1 MLLTTDR
8 RLIRIP
14 IKTICYRGWSATIN
28 GDVIKLDHLADGI
41 ALTTDGFRH
50 PIRFRVYE
58 QTIKCLELNNG
69 GYCPADRSTIFYVF
83 GRDGRRYKDLYIF
96 NGTNFEI
103 GTRGDSRFVTHAKRD
118 PNGTGASGRLAI
130 ASGSSRI
137 GSSNGLRSMPPNRT
151 GDDGN
156 GMLGARALMIP
167 RAHDIIP
174 KPLK

>member
-28 GDVIKLDHLADGI
+28 GHVTELDHLPDGI

-69 GYCPADRSTIFYVF
+69 GYCPEDRSTIFYVY
-83 GRDGRRYKDLYIF
+83 GRDNRRYKFLYIF
-96 NGTNFEI
+96 NGPNGQEI
-103 GTRGDSRFVTHAKRD
+103 GTRADFPIYYPCQVRSKRD
-118 PNGTGASGRLAI
+118 RRIWKAGYRIRFMPHRLKQWVAVD
-130 ASGSSRI
+130 AAQQ
-137 GSSNGLRSMPPNRT
+137 NRRRREAA
-151 GDDGN
+151 DI
-156 GMLGARALMIP
+156 LARAEFSLT
-167 RAHDIIP
+167 H
-174 KPLK
+174 